1 MAHDNR
7 LEPLAERVRPLTL
20 DGYIGQDEL
29 VGSKQFIRTLLDKK
43 ELVSL
48 IFWGPPGCGKT
59 TLARI
64 LANNADA
71 TCVELSAA
79 IHGTAD
85 LRKVIEDAKQR
96 HRYGQKSVLF
106 IDEIHRF
113 NKTQQGALL
122 PHVENGTITLIG
134 ATTENPSFEV
144 ISPLLSRC
152 RVVVLQALS
161 KDQLVKILKHAS
173 KELRFN
179 NFDDTA
185 LQLAAEM
192 SGGDARS
199 ALNLIEAAALL
210 AKKVT
215 AKTIEKAAQSVHMMY
230 DKSGE
235 EHYNTVSAYIKSLR
249 GSQVDAA
256 LYYLGRMLAGG
267 EDPKFI
273 ARRMVIFASEDIG
286 EAWHGALT
294 LSLNV
299 FQAVERI
306 GMPEGKY
313 ALVHGTVA
321 LAKAPKSRKLADS
334 MYAMDRAV
342 KEHGHE
348 PVPLQL
354 RNAPTKLMQDLG
366 YSKDYKWE
374 ADFRHAKGFLPD
386 AMQNVHIY
394 TDNPS

>member
-1 MAHDNR
+1 MAQTDR
-7 LEPLAERVRPLTL
+7 LEPLAERVRPTSLEN
-20 DGYIGQDEL
+20 YIGQDAL
-29 VGSKQFIRTLLDKK
+29 VGNRQFIKTLLDKK

-79 IHGTAD
+79 VHGTAD
-85 LRKVIEDAKQR
+85 LRKVIDESKQR
-96 HRYGQKSVLF
+96 YRYGQKSVLF

-122 PHVENGTITLIG
+122 PHVENGTIILIG

-144 ISPLLSRC
+144 IGPLLSRC
-152 RVVVLQALS
+152 RVVVLQALT
-161 KDQLVKILKHAS
+161 KDQMVTILKNAS

-179 NFDDTA
+179 TFDDSA
-185 LQLAAEM
+185 FKVAADM

-199 ALNLIEAAALL
+199 ALNILEAAALL
-210 AKKVT
+210 AKKVSG
-215 AKTIEKAAQSVHMMY
+215 KTVQKAAQSVYMAY
-230 DKSGE
+230 DKAGE
-235 EHYNTVSAYIKSLR
+235 EHYNTISAYIKSMR
-249 GSQVDAA
+249 GSDVHAS

-273 ARRMVIFASEDIG
+273 ARRLVIFASEDIG

-306 GMPEGKY
+306 GLPEGKY

-321 LAKAPKSRKLADS
+321 LAKAPKSRGLADS
-334 MYAMDRAV
+334 LHAMDRTITD
-342 KEHGHE
+342 HGHM
-348 PVPLQL
+348 PVPVHL
-354 RNAPTKLMQDLG
+354 RNAPTKLMADLG
-366 YSKDYKWE
+366 YGKDYQWE
-374 ADFRHAKGFLPD
+374 ADFKHTEGFLPTEIAD
-386 AMQNVHIY
+386 LKIY
-394 TDNPS
+394 HSK